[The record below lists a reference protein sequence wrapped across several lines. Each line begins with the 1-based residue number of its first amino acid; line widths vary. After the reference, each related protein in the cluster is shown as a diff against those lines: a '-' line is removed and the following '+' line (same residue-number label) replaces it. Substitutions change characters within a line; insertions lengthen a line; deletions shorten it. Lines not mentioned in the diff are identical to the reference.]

1 MRSPARTPGRLLKWS
16 HRWPGESSPAWPTRP
31 TSCSTRTGPPSGSP
45 WRDAVTAEPER
56 EERTTAET
64 DQTERADALFR
75 RLPDPQAR
83 EQLTEVYQPLA
94 EYLARRFYGRGE
106 PLEDLVQVASI
117 GLLKAIDRFDP
128 GREVKFSTYATA
140 TIVGELKRHFRDKG
154 WALRVPRRL
163 QESGLKVGRA
173 VTDLSQDL
181 GRAPTVREIA
191 VRTGL
196 SDEEVLEAQETAQA
210 YTTASLD
217 APTDDEGSTTGDRLG
232 TEEESFEFLE
242 GWATVAPAIR
252 GLPPRERHIL
262 YLRFFR
268 GLTQTRIAEELG
280 ISQMHVSRLLSRTL
294 TVLREQVTE
303 GS

>member
-1 MRSPARTPGRLLKWS
+1 VS
-16 HRWPGESSPAWPTRP
+16 
-31 TSCSTRTGPPSGSP
+31 
-45 WRDAVTAEPER
+45 AEPRPDEAEGSLTPEEERSRDLFGGLPDEAAR
-56 EERTTAET
+56 EELVDLYR
-64 DQTERADALFR
+64 
-75 RLPDPQAR
+75 
-83 EQLTEVYQPLA
+83 PLA

-106 PLEDLVQVASI
+106 PLEDLIQVASI

-128 GREVKFSTYATA
+128 GREVKFTTYATA

-181 GRAPTVREIA
+181 GRAPTVREIGKH
-191 VRTGL
+191 TGL
-196 SDEEVLEAQETAQA
+196 SEEEVLEAMETVHA

-217 APTDDEGSTTGDRLG
+217 APTDEEGATSIQKLGHEDET
-232 TEEESFEFLE
+232 FELLE
-242 GWATVAPAIR
+242 AWTSVAPAIR
-252 GLPPRERHIL
+252 ELPARERRIL

-268 GLTQTRIAEELG
+268 GLTQTQIAQEMD

-294 TVLREQVTE
+294 RDLREAVETE
-303 GS
+303 G

>member
-1 MRSPARTPGRLLKWS
+1 MTAAAKPEDPVVG
-16 HRWPGESSPAWPTRP
+16 GEMPEE
-31 TSCSTRTGPPSGSP
+31 
-45 WRDAVTAEPER
+45 TAEEARSR
-56 EERTTAET
+56 E
-64 DQTERADALFR
+64 LFQ
-75 RLPDPQAR
+75 RLPDEEAR
-83 EQLTEVYQPLA
+83 GELVEVYRPLA

-173 VTDLSQDL
+173 VTDLSQEL
-181 GRAPTVREIA
+181 GRAPTVREIGEH
-191 VRTGL
+191 TGL
-196 SDEEVLEAQETAQA
+196 SEEEVLEAMETVHA

-217 APTDDEGSTTGDRLG
+217 APTDEEGATSLQKLG
-232 TEEESFEFLE
+232 EEDESFELLE
-242 GWATVAPAIR
+242 SWTSVAPAIR
-252 GLPPRERHIL
+252 ELPVRERRIL

-268 GLTQTRIAEELG
+268 GLTQTQIAQEMD
-280 ISQMHVSRLLSRTL
+280 ISQMHVSRLLARTL
-294 TVLREQVTE
+294 RELREAVEE
-303 GS
+303 G

>member
-1 MRSPARTPGRLLKWS
+1 VSA
-16 HRWPGESSPAWPTRP
+16 AARP
-31 TSCSTRTGPPSGSP
+31 TEQGAASGPP
-45 WRDAVTAEPER
+45 
-56 EERTTAET
+56 EEESR
-64 DQTERADALFR
+64 ALFA
-75 RLPDPQAR
+75 RLPDEDAR
-83 EQLTEVYQPLA
+83 TELVQLYAPLA

-106 PLEDLVQVASI
+106 PLDDLVQVANI
-117 GLLKAIDRFDP
+117 GLLKAIDRFDL

-181 GRAPTVREIA
+181 GRAPTVREIGA
-191 VRTGL
+191 HTGL
-196 SDEEVLEAQETAQA
+196 TEEEVLEAMETVHA

-217 APTDDEGSTTGDRLG
+217 APTDEEGSTSLQKLG
-232 TEEESFEFLE
+232 QEDETYELLE
-242 GWATVAPAIR
+242 AWTSVAPAIR
-252 GLPPRERHIL
+252 ELPARERRIL

-268 GLTQTRIAEELG
+268 GLTQTQIAREMQ

-294 TVLREQVTE
+294 RELREAVE
-303 GS
+303 PEE